1 MRHLFPVVAFLM
13 VMPAFCGIITSG
25 GINATCSV
33 GMMPPAQA
41 DSCDVIGETITGQGE
56 ASAGGAISDG
66 SAFVYAGTDG
76 SYFTEATSNGFL
88 SVSSDVAIMVYFDA
102 TAYGHQT
109 YLDADIGG
117 IQTTCY
123 QFSGNPSAC
132 HIAETLQPGT
142 YGFSM
147 DAYSSEGDG
156 SVSGSISVYPVAPDS
171 PEPATAVLVASVLL
185 LAFGGRAL
193 ATAAKHSRR

>member
-1 MRHLFPVVAFLM
+1 MRHLFPVVAFLI

-33 GMMPPAQA
+33 GMMPPMQA
-41 DSCDVIGETITGQGE
+41 DSCDVIGETLSGQGE
-56 ASAGGAISDG
+56 AWAGGTITDG
-66 SAFVYAGTDG
+66 SVFVYAGTDG
-76 SYFTEATSNGFL
+76 SYFTDSGSNGSL
-88 SVSSDVAIMVYFDA
+88 SVTSDVAFMVYFDA
-102 TAYGHQT
+102 SAYGHQT
-109 YLDADIGG
+109 YLDADIGD

-132 HIAETLQPGT
+132 QIVETLEPGT

-147 DAYSSEGDG
+147 EAYSSEGDG
-156 SVSGSISVYPVAPDS
+156 SVSGSISVYPVVPES
-171 PEPATAVLVASVLL
+171 PEPTTAVLVASVLL